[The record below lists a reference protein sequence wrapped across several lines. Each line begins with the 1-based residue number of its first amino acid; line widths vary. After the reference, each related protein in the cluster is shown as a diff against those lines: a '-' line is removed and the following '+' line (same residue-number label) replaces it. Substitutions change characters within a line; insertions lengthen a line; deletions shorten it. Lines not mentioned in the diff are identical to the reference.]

1 MKEHNSEKIKK
12 IGTRLGYISGVIVWT
27 CLISIVIALT
37 VNIISRLF

>member
-1 MKEHNSEKIKK
+1 MKEQESKIKK